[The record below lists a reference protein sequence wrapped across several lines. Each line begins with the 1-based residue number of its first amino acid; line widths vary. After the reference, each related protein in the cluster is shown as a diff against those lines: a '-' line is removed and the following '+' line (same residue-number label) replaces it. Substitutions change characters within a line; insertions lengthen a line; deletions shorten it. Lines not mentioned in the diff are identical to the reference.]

1 LIRFPGG
8 GGMKKLYFFAFTLT
22 IVLWVAACSDGKST
36 LPDDNSNIVLFQLT
50 PSANGVEEF
59 LEISEIKMLYQ
70 NEFCYN
76 VTPQTISDEYGFQ
89 IFKLDQCC
97 AGFLLYENEIYT
109 LGEYFGGLGI
119 TSFAVADID
128 QNGKSELYFTY
139 SWGSGIHRSLAGYFD
154 THNKEVVL
162 FDYSYFNKD
171 MVFVNE
177 NHSLS
182 LYEADV
188 DVKSFVDISLLQGE
202 EKVGDIVFD
211 SDKIQLITSQEANSG

>member
-1 LIRFPGG
+1 
-8 GGMKKLYFFAFTLT
+8 M
-22 IVLWVAACSDGKST
+22 
-36 LPDDNSNIVLFQLT
+36 
-50 PSANGVEEF
+50 
-59 LEISEIKMLYQ
+59 
-70 NEFCYN
+70 
-76 VTPQTISDEYGFQ
+76 
-89 IFKLDQCC
+89 
-97 AGFLLYENEIYT
+97 YENDIYT

-119 TSFAVADID
+119 TSFAVADINQD
-128 QNGKSELYFTY
+128 GKSELYFTY

-154 THNKEVVL
+154 TQNKEIVL

-188 DVKSFVDISLLQGE
+188 DMKSFVDISLLQGE

-211 SDKIQLITSQEANSG
+211 SNEIHLITSQESTPD

>member
-1 LIRFPGG
+1 
-8 GGMKKLYFFAFTLT
+8 MA
-22 IVLWVAACSDGKST
+22 ST
-36 LPDDNSNIVLFQLT
+36 
-50 PSANGVEEF
+50 SA
-59 LEISEIKMLYQ
+59 
-70 NEFCYN
+70 
-76 VTPQTISDEYGFQ
+76 D
-89 IFKLDQCC
+89 
-97 AGFLLYENEIYT
+97 
-109 LGEYFGGLGI
+109 I

-211 SDKIQLITSQEANSG
+211 SDKIQLITSHEANSG

>member
-1 LIRFPGG
+1 MNCRKRAIVSLIRFPGG

-59 LEISEIKMLYQ
+59 LKISEIKMLYQ

-97 AGFLLYENEIYT
+97 AGFLLYENETYN
-109 LGEYFGGLGI
+109 LGEYFGG
-119 TSFAVADID
+119 
-128 QNGKSELYFTY
+128 Y
-139 SWGSGIHRSLAGYFD
+139 H
-154 THNKEVVL
+154 
-162 FDYSYFNKD
+162 
-171 MVFVNE
+171 
-177 NHSLS
+177 
-182 LYEADV
+182 
-188 DVKSFVDISLLQGE
+188 
-202 EKVGDIVFD
+202 IVCCCRYRP
-211 SDKIQLITSQEANSG
+211 EW

>member
-1 LIRFPGG
+1 
-8 GGMKKLYFFAFTLT
+8 MKKLYFFAFTLT

-97 AGFLLYENEIYT
+97 AGFLLY
-109 LGEYFGGLGI
+109 
-119 TSFAVADID
+119 
-128 QNGKSELYFTY
+128 
-139 SWGSGIHRSLAGYFD
+139 
-154 THNKEVVL
+154 
-162 FDYSYFNKD
+162 
-171 MVFVNE
+171 
-177 NHSLS
+177 LS
-182 LYEADV
+182 L
-188 DVKSFVDISLLQGE
+188 IH
-202 EKVGDIVFD
+202 I
-211 SDKIQLITSQEANSG
+211 

>member
-1 LIRFPGG
+1 MWEHCLNCRKRAIVSLIRFPGG

-119 TSFAVADID
+119 TSFAVAD
-128 QNGKSELYFTY
+128 
-139 SWGSGIHRSLAGYFD
+139 
-154 THNKEVVL
+154 
-162 FDYSYFNKD
+162 

>member
-1 LIRFPGG
+1 
-8 GGMKKLYFFAFTLT
+8 MKKRCFFAFTLA
-22 IVLWVAACSDGKST
+22 IVLWITACSDGKST

-50 PSANGVEEF
+50 PSANGVDEF
-59 LEISEIKMLYQ
+59 LNISEIKLLYQ

-76 VTPQTISDEYGFQ
+76 VTPQSISDKYGFQ

-97 AGFLLYENEIYT
+97 AGFLLYENDIYT

-119 TSFAVADID
+119 TSFAVADINQD
-128 QNGKSELYFTY
+128 GKSELYFTY

-154 THNKEVVL
+154 TQNKEIVL

-211 SDKIQLITSQEANSG
+211 SDEIHLITSQESTPD

>member
-1 LIRFPGG
+1 
-8 GGMKKLYFFAFTLT
+8 MKKLYFFAFTLT

-109 LGEYFGGLGI
+109 LGEYFGVNFSSMAFSHSLFKNSLETPASMKSHGK
-119 TSFAVADID
+119 TS
-128 QNGKSELYFTY
+128 SRL
-139 SWGSGIHRSLAGYFD
+139 RSL
-154 THNKEVVL
+154 VV
-162 FDYSYFNKD
+162 
-171 MVFVNE
+171 
-177 NHSLS
+177 
-182 LYEADV
+182 
-188 DVKSFVDISLLQGE
+188 
-202 EKVGDIVFD
+202 
-211 SDKIQLITSQEANSG
+211 